1 MSTLYVFKMEAKED
15 LEELIQIT
23 FKEVKMGDRGKP
35 KLFTKIKRRYCRYQL
50 EYKRNYGH
58 FYEHYKK
65 E

>member
-1 MSTLYVFKMEAKED
+1 MEAKED

-23 FKEVKMGDRGKP
+23 FKEVKMGDRGQP